1 MIKRV
6 DKLINAID
14 RVTIILGL
22 ISVSGSICLISL
34 GVVARYLF
42 QTTYSTFEEL
52 SVNLV
57 MWAVMFFGGPVF
69 IRGGHV
75 GMDFIAEKLNGSLK
89 ATQQLIISMAL
100 LFICVIIFWK
110 GMEIV
115 QLIYQSGK
123 TTHSGELKEWYLKI
137 AIPIGG
143 FLFGFYALGEMIKG
157 ICLVINPKLAR
168 QVFPSRSM
176 GYRQQEGPGK

>member
-6 DKLINAID
+6 DKLIAAID
-14 RVTIILGL
+14 GVVIILGL
-22 ISVSGSICLISL
+22 IAVGGSACLLFI
-34 GVVARYLF
+34 GVIARYLF
-42 QTTYSTFEEL
+42 QKTYSTFEEL
-52 SVNLV
+52 AVNLII
-57 MWAVMFFGGPVF
+57 WAVMFFGGPVF

-75 GMDFIAEKLNGSLK
+75 GMDFLSEKLHGSRK
-89 ATQQLIISMAL
+89 AAQQLVISIAL
-100 LFICVIIFWK
+100 LFICAIIFWK

-115 QLIYQSGK
+115 QMIYQSGK

-143 FLFGFYALGEMIKG
+143 FLFGFYALGEMIKS
-157 ICLVINPKLAR
+157 ICLFMDPKLAG

-176 GYRQQEGPGK
+176 GHQEPEGSVK